1 MSVFIRLV
9 ACACLFIV
17 VGCGTP
23 GHLAR
28 VDGRIDSVK
37 GKAGDESR
45 SPQRQ
50 LSVLEE
56 EAGSW
61 IARASAPLEVSALP
75 AKFSQNARMVS
86 AEPVPIRDLL
96 DTIAHLHGISIRL
109 SRDALGATASGK
121 DRGNT
126 ESDARQNAQSA
137 QSGGTRATD
146 AVTLNYTGTLAGLLD
161 TIADRTG
168 LHWQYKDGVVVYA
181 RLMTKTFQIKTMPGT
196 SSYAA
201 TVGKSATGA
210 SASEGGAQ
218 MSFGANSSI
227 SMSSTMD
234 YWQELLTTVRSMLSA
249 DGFAAPSSMT
259 NSITVTDL
267 PSVVERVSQ
276 LIDSENAVLGR
287 QVGLRVQVFAVNTD
301 DRSSSGVSWNL
312 MFERAGIKLGL
323 RGPGGDMS
331 TSQGN
336 SGSMSMSLLSGRMK
350 GSQLVVEALSQL
362 EKSAV
367 VIDTTVVTLN
377 NQPAPIA
384 VTENQGY
391 IARTSIAGGGLGG
404 LAVATMEQQMIT
416 TGFILNLLPT
426 ILDNRSIMLQVQ
438 VDLSDLKKLETFRS
452 DGSEVTAADR
462 DDDNDKGG
470 VAVTSLQT
478 PHTSSI
484 QTMQRASMK
493 SGDMLVLAGFKRN
506 RDVTNRSGVTSYRG
520 GTEKATLIEEE
531 ILILITPELV
541 RGV

>member
-1 MSVFIRLV
+1 MLFSIRL
-9 ACACLFIV
+9 AAIACLLTIA
-17 VGCGTP
+17 GCGTP
-23 GHLAR
+23 GHLER
-28 VDGRIDSVK
+28 VDTRIDRAK
-37 GKAGDESR
+37 TEAADDTR
-45 SPQRQ
+45 APRH

-56 EAGSW
+56 ESGSW
-61 IARASAPLEVSALP
+61 IARASSPLEVGALP
-75 AKFSQNARMVS
+75 PKFAQSARMVS
-86 AEPVPIRDLL
+86 AEPVPVRDLL
-96 DTIAHLHGISIRL
+96 DTIAQLHDLSIRL
-109 SRDALGATASGK
+109 SRDAFGSATGG
-121 DRGNT
+121 R
-126 ESDARQNAQSA
+126 EQ
-137 QSGGTRATD
+137 GTRMGSSSQGTQASSVAPID
-146 AVTLNYTGTLAGLLD
+146 SVALNYTGTLSGLLD

-168 LHWQYKDGVVVYA
+168 LHWQYKDGVVVYS
-181 RLMTKTFQIKTMPGT
+181 RLMTRTFQIKTMPGT

-201 TVGKSATGA
+201 TVGKSATGTSNA
-210 SASEGGAQ
+210 QGGGAQ

-234 YWQELLTTVRSMLSA
+234 YWQELLTTIRSMLST

-276 LIDSENAVLGR
+276 LIDGENAVLGR
-287 QVGLRVQVFAVNTD
+287 QVGLRVQVYAVDVD
-301 DRSSSGVSWNL
+301 DVSASGVSWNL

-323 RGPGGDMS
+323 KGPGGDMS

-336 SGSMSMSLLSGRMK
+336 SGSMTMGLLSGRMK

-362 EKSAV
+362 TKSSV

-391 IARTSIAGGGLGG
+391 IARTSVSGGGLGG
-404 LAVATMEQQMIT
+404 LAVATMEQEMIT

-426 ILDNRSIMLQVQ
+426 ILDNRSVMLQVQ

-452 DGSEVTAADR
+452 DGSTVQNGGEN
-462 DDDNDKGG
+462 DDKKNAG
-470 VAVTSLQT
+470 VALTSLQT
-478 PHTSSI
+478 PRTSSI

-493 SGDMLVLAGFKRN
+493 SGDTLVLAGFRRN
-506 RDVTNRSGVTSYRG
+506 RDASNRSGVISYRG
-520 GTEKATLIEEE
+520 GTEKAELVEEE